1 MGLYSTPLAQVN
13 VNELMYIS
21 IRGIYNVMTKSIS
34 LEGRIKNILDL
45 ENREH
50 ALSGVSTFKLGHGGC
65 CLER

>member
-1 MGLYSTPLAQVN
+1 
-13 VNELMYIS
+13 
-21 IRGIYNVMTKSIS
+21 MTKSIS